1 MICSPF
7 PVFVRVCVCVRVRV
21 CARAREIFHIWNDVT
36 LEFSWTEP
44 KHLIPR
50 LSLSARLWLRFEF
63 VILARERKKKKTTNR
78 NPCDGELIQFHF
90 HSTRLISS
98 KRAAAS
104 GGGGK
109 RSHRAFSRT
118 LPAMSYSW
126 RRSSVGTPKILMHIV
141 A

>member
-1 MICSPF
+1 MIFILCVS
-7 PVFVRVCVCVRVRV
+7 VCVCV
-21 CARAREIFHIWNDVT
+21 RAREIFHIWNDTT

-44 KHLIPR
+44 EHLIPR

-63 VILARERKKKKTTNR
+63 VILAREREKKTTNR

-104 GGGGK
+104 EE
-109 RSHRAFSRT
+109 
-118 LPAMSYSW
+118 
-126 RRSSVGTPKILMHIV
+126 VENV
-141 A
+141 ATVHFHQHSPP